1 MNKTEN
7 LKLNVWEKSDP
18 ILVGDFNDNFAAI
31 DDAIHEAVSSAV
43 KIYTG
48 SYTGNGNSG
57 NRTVELPAE
66 PKLMVL
72 IGYYGTPGSFL
83 YKNIHLYCNGRWFD
97 LGAGNSNWFE
107 NSSSQSPQ
115 IEGNQLI
122 LKSNDHNASGSEERY
137 FILA

>member
-18 ILVGDFNDNFAAI
+18 ILVGDFNENFAAI

-57 NRTVELPAE
+57 NRTVE
-66 PKLMVL
+66 
-72 IGYYGTPGSFL
+72 
-83 YKNIHLYCNGRWFD
+83 
-97 LGAGNSNWFE
+97 
-107 NSSSQSPQ
+107 
-115 IEGNQLI
+115 
-122 LKSNDHNASGSEERY
+122 
-137 FILA
+137 